1 LQLSYKQINGIALM
15 ASDAVYVLGFQAKP
29 TKLSPEYGSVDSAL
43 IEIWVHSPTRE
54 QAESNAQ
61 SYLMDCGWSVI
72 ELLDAEEMLTKD
84 ILDYSK
90 DTQSNLSKALR
101 KGVHSLFLGNSLDP
115 EASNSVE
122 IRPLKK
128 PFFSNDS
135 KH

>member
-1 LQLSYKQINGIALM
+1 M

-29 TKLSPEYGSVDSAL
+29 TKLSPEYSSVDSAL
-43 IEIWVHSPTRE
+43 IEIWVHGPARE
-54 QAESNAQ
+54 QAESKAQ
-61 SYLMDCGWSVI
+61 SYLMDCGWSVT
-72 ELLDAEEMLTKD
+72 ELLDAEELLVERL
-84 ILDYSK
+84 LDYSK

-128 PFFSNDS
+128 PYLSNDN